1 MSIKAL
7 YLNISISFD
16 KSIFLFYHL
25 YMTNSHLLILLQE
38 AKMSPEALAGHMGV
52 SNMTIRRLLEKPPQ
66 TQLSK
71 LHRNALA
78 GAIYKFIAKGIIAPE
93 SKLTAEVVKQH
104 IPAYFDAA
112 AKLLDIP
119 KDFNLSGGHLNQE
132 RLIFWLSEM
141 GSNKKKEIEVDD
153 NLKKISQ
160 FKRWG
165 KEWSF
170 RICTLLDAVRSKKYS
185 LSKRFVAYG
194 ALFYL
199 ICPFDLIPDAI
210 PVIGYMDDF
219 LILGLAA
226 TYILSGPKDKMS

>member
-1 MSIKAL
+1 
-7 YLNISISFD
+7 
-16 KSIFLFYHL
+16 
-25 YMTNSHLLILLQE
+25 MTNSHLLILLQE

-66 TQLSK
+66 TKLSK
-71 LHRNALA
+71 LYRNALA
-78 GAIYKFIAKGIIAPE
+78 GVIYKFIAQGTIAPE
-93 SKLTAEVVKQH
+93 SKLTAEVVKEH

-112 AKLLDIP
+112 AKFLDIS
-119 KDFNLSGGHLNQE
+119 KDFNLSGGHLNQGH
-132 RLIFWLSEM
+132 LISWLSRI
-141 GSNKKKEIEVDD
+141 GSNKTKEKEVDN

-160 FKRWG
+160 FKKWG
-165 KEWSF
+165 REWSF
-170 RICTLLDAVRSKKYS
+170 RISALLDAVRSRKYS

-219 LILGLAA
+219 LILGLAV
-226 TYILSGPKDKMS
+226 TYILSGSKDKMS